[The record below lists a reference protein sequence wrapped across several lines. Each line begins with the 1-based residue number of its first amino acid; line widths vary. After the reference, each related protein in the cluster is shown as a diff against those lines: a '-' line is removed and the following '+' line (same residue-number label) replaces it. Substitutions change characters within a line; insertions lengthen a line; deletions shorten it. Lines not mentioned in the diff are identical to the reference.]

1 MQKFC
6 FLLLFLTVTTSNGTS
21 LMISPVNCATNNTA
35 CSVSQDNLLSTFG
48 DVSSLL
54 ECRQL
59 CYDTENCSFITYYG
73 QESFPFSKVCML
85 LKSCEE
91 TSPCEGC
98 VSETRNC
105 FKKCGF
111 TYTGKLDDNILGSVP
126 GVASDIK
133 CRVECSATPD
143 CKFFTYFTEDH
154 PTFPQLCILQSRL
167 LEPFLPCNWCLT
179 GPKTC
184 EHDLACGLF
193 VEGEYQT
200 SYKFIEPGVVN
211 NVTLVTD
218 GNGDCQVR
226 MFLVGGGGNA
236 YGGGEGFGGGG
247 GSGFLQ
253 YHSQPATDV
262 LTSVSLI
269 VICIARTG

>member
-111 TYTGKLDDNILGSVP
+111 TYTGKLDDNTFNQGSWDHFFLAT
-126 GVASDIK
+126 GVSQDPRLANTIW
-133 CRVECSATPD
+133 RV
-143 CKFFTYFTEDH
+143 
-154 PTFPQLCILQSRL
+154 
-167 LEPFLPCNWCLT
+167 
-179 GPKTC
+179 
-184 EHDLACGLF
+184 
-193 VEGEYQT
+193 
-200 SYKFIEPGVVN
+200 
-211 NVTLVTD
+211 
-218 GNGDCQVR
+218 
-226 MFLVGGGGNA
+226 
-236 YGGGEGFGGGG
+236 
-247 GSGFLQ
+247 GSL
-253 YHSQPATDV
+253 
-262 LTSVSLI
+262 
-269 VICIARTG
+269 